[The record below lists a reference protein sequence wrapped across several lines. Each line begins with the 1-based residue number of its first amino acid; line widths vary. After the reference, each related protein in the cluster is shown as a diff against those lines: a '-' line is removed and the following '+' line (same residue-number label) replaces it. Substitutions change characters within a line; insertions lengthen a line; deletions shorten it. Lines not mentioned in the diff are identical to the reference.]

1 MHREWRGLLAAGV
14 ALILGGV
21 GCATAPATGRS
32 SGSVPAA
39 AANHGT
45 EAPPADSAAAEFPP
59 DPFPSTYVALPSKT
73 TVIRH
78 AHVYTGTGGELVSGD
93 VLMRDGKIAAV
104 GERVD
109 APADAVAIDGSGKFV
124 TPGII
129 DVHSHLG
136 VYPSPQVDA
145 LANGNELTNPD
156 TAEVRA
162 ENSVWPQDEGFN
174 AARAGGVTTLEIL
187 PGSGNL
193 IGGLSVVLKN
203 VPSRTVEGMKFPGA
217 PYGLKMACGENP
229 KRVYGS
235 RKQFPSTEMGNVA
248 GYRQAWADAQDYDAK
263 WKAWEKEKKGAPPRR
278 DLRLETLAGVLAGCI
293 RVQMHCYRCDEMATM
308 LEVAKEFHYHI
319 AAFHHAV
326 EAYKLPDLLK
336 ASGTCAAMWADWWGF
351 KIEAWDGIVENLPM
365 VDAGGACAMI
375 HSDSESGIQ
384 RLNQEVAKA
393 WGAGRRAGLDIPE
406 ARAIA
411 WMTSN
416 PAKALGI
423 DDRTGSLAPGKMA
436 DVVLWSADPFSVYAK
451 AEKVFVDG
459 ALVYDREDP
468 VRQPESDFSLGSL
481 PRGGSR

>member
-1 MHREWRGLLAAGV
+1 MRRRWRGVWAAVTAGFLAGA
-14 ALILGGV
+14 
-21 GCATAPATGRS
+21 GCATAPARS
-32 SGSVPAA
+32 GNGAVPAA
-39 AANHGT
+39 GGASAEAA
-45 EAPPADSAAAEFPP
+45 PADSSAVEFPP
-59 DPFPSTYVALPSKT
+59 DPFPSTYAPLPSKT

-78 AHVYTGTGGELVSGD
+78 AHVYTGAGDEIADGD

-104 GERVD
+104 GPHVD
-109 APADAVAIDGSGKFV
+109 APADAAVVDGKGKFV

-156 TAEVRA
+156 TAQVRA

-174 AARAGGVTTLEIL
+174 TARAGGVTTLEIL

-203 VPSRTVEGMKFPGA
+203 VPSRTVQGMKFPGA

-248 GYRQAWADAQDYDAK
+248 GYRQAWADAQDYDAR
-263 WKAWEKEKKGAPPRR
+263 WKAWEKEKKGAPPKR
-278 DLRLETLAGVLAGCI
+278 DLRLETLAGVLAGRI

-308 LEVAKEFHYHI
+308 LEVAREFHYHI

-351 KIEAWDGIVENLPM
+351 KIEAWDGIVENIPM

-375 HSDSESGIQ
+375 HSDSEDGIQ

-393 WGAGRRAGLDIPE
+393 WAAGRRAGLDIPE
-406 ARAIA
+406 ARAIE
-411 WMTSN
+411 WMTLN
-416 PAKALGI
+416 PARALGI
-423 DDRTGSLAPGKMA
+423 DDRTGSLAAGKMA

-459 ALVYDREDP
+459 ALVYDRDDP
-468 VRQPESDFSLGSL
+468 ARQPESDFVLGGFS
-481 PRGGSR
+481 GGGR